1 VQNTYHNILLSCR
14 NARCVR
20 QVALLRA
27 HAGEH
32 LLLGVA
38 RRSMALRDTL
48 LLGSDVIVPRH
59 YRAVQSQQQQQQ
71 HADLL
76 SVAGD
81 SISRLVNR
89 ILDELV
95 LPLQDI
101 QLDNSEFAC
110 LKAIV
115 FFDPGT
121 LSKAHIPFAS
131 TCCCRSVVQF
141 AVEQAVQQIGVV
153 EFGTFDL
160 SCLGP

>member
-1 VQNTYHNILLSCR
+1 MTS
-14 NARCVR
+14 NACAVR

-48 LLGSDVIVPRH
+48 LLGSDAIIPRH
-59 YRAVQSQQQQQQ
+59 YRALQSQQQ
-71 HADLL
+71 ADLL

-81 SISRLVNR
+81 NISRLVNR

-115 FFDPGT
+115 FFDPGILCDSWFCSSSSNHRT
-121 LSKAHIPFAS
+121 S
-131 TCCCRSVVQF
+131 
-141 AVEQAVQQIGVV
+141 
-153 EFGTFDL
+153 
-160 SCLGP
+160 

>member
-1 VQNTYHNILLSCR
+1 M
-14 NARCVR
+14 
-20 QVALLRA
+20 ALLRA

-59 YRAVQSQQQQQQ
+59 YRALQSQQQV
-71 HADLL
+71 DLL

-81 SISRLVNR
+81 SISRLVQR

-115 FFDPGT
+115 FFDPGM
-121 LSKAHIPFAS
+121 I
-131 TCCCRSVVQF
+131 R
-141 AVEQAVQQIGVV
+141 
-153 EFGTFDL
+153 
-160 SCLGP
+160 